1 MPRLSATLI
10 IMTAPPPGFDPLTSK
25 SPFVNRAGTF
35 FVRTES
41 DGSRS
46 VGSWIGHDQSNS
58 EVAHGGFLRGFAD
71 FALCMGT
78 MGVTLTLSAEFLRP
92 ARVGQWIQ
100 AQIVVRKASKSL
112 IFADAIVT
120 SEEGEVLLGSG
131 LFRPIEKRG

>member
-1 MPRLSATLI
+1 
-10 IMTAPPPGFDPLTSK
+10 MTSPPSGFDPLPSK

-35 FVRTES
+35 YVRTES

-46 VGSWIGHDQSNS
+46 VGSWIGYDQSNS
-58 EVAHGGFLRGFAD
+58 EDLGHGLAHGGFLLGFAD
-71 FALCMGT
+71 FALCVVT

-100 AQIVVRKASKSL
+100 ARIIVRKASKNL

-131 LFRPIEKRG
+131 LFRPIGAF

>member
-1 MPRLSATLI
+1 
-10 IMTAPPPGFDPLTSK
+10 MTSPPPGFDPLTSK
-25 SPFVNRAGTF
+25 SPFVNRAGAF

-46 VGSWIGHDQSNS
+46 VGSWIGYDQSNS
-58 EVAHGGFLRGFAD
+58 EDLANGLAHGGFLLGFAD
-71 FALCMGT
+71 FALCEVT

-100 AQIVVRKASKSL
+100 AQIVIRKASRSL

-120 SEEGEVLLGSG
+120 SEEQEVLLGSG